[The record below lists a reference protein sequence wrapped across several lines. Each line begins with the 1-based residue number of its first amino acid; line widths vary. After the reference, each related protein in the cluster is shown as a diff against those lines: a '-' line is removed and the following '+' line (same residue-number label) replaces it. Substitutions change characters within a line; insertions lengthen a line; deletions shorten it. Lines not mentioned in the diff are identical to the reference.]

1 MNRALAGWE
10 LAALAR
16 QLDELLALLASPPE
30 QRTAAWTPPLDLVEL
45 PDRFIVRIDVPG
57 IARGDLRLTLTRH
70 RLRLAGRR
78 FATADR
84 QVAAH
89 CHRAERNHGGFF
101 LEIRLPPGAIRERV
115 TARLQAGVLEIILP
129 RGDDD
134 REEMTVPI
142 CEEEP

>member
-30 QRTAAWTPPLDLVEL
+30 QRAAAWTPPVDLIEL
-45 PDRFIVRIDVPG
+45 PDRLAVRIDVPG
-57 IARGDLRLTLTRH
+57 VTRGDLRLTLTRN

-84 QVAAH
+84 QAAAH

-101 LEIRLPPGAIRERV
+101 LEIRLPPGIIREQV
-115 TARLQAGVLEIILP
+115 TARLEAGVLEIILP
-129 RGDDD
+129 RGDED
-134 REEMTVPI
+134 REVVTVPI
-142 CEEEP
+142 REEEP

>member
-16 QLDELLALLASPPE
+16 QLDELLTLLASPPE
-30 QRTAAWTPPLDLVEL
+30 QRAAAWTPPLDLVEL

-57 IARGDLRLTLTRH
+57 IARADLRLTLTRN

-78 FATADR
+78 SATANR
-84 QVAAH
+84 QVATH
-89 CHRAERNHGGFF
+89 FHLAERNHGGFF
-101 LEIRLPPGAIRERV
+101 LEIRVPPGIIRERV
-115 TARLQAGVLEIILP
+115 TARLEAGVLEIILP

-134 REEMTVPI
+134 REVMSVPI
-142 CEEEP
+142 REEEP

>member
-1 MNRALAGWE
+1 MNRVLAGWE

-16 QLDELLALLASPPE
+16 QLDELLTLLASPPE
-30 QRTAAWTPPLDLVEL
+30 QRAAAWTPPVDLIEL
-45 PDRFIVRIDVPG
+45 PDRIAVRIDVPG
-57 IARGDLRLTLTRH
+57 ISRGDLRLTLTRN

-78 FATADR
+78 LATAKG

-101 LEIRLPPGAIRERV
+101 LEIRLPPGTLRERV

-129 RGDDD
+129 RSDDD
-134 REEMTVPI
+134 GEVMTVPI
-142 CEEEP
+142 HEEEP